1 MIDIMDCIQE
11 RQNYIYSGKRDEL
24 VELKFAE
31 GKRDCV
37 FVAMEGFFDVA
48 NNVSLIP
55 EGYVLRSVFE
65 LGNVSSNRGVR
76 FALFWFTKTQVRECL
91 FAVLGRGF
99 EGAARG
105 ACLAESGNLRREY
118 SAYIETCEL
127 YARGDVPKVN
137 ADLGVF
143 FSVSLSELDEGRF
156 TPSYY
161 LPELCSIR
169 KALVDSD
176 AVRLDSVAEV
186 LKPRR
191 IGGGDDVALL
201 GPKNVRFPVDLRD
214 LERGCATTVALKSG
228 DVVLCAVGEDNR
240 AIVYEGGNDELVYAR
255 ESCIVI
261 RPFGMSSEYLCF
273 YLSSDI
279 VKLML
284 RASSKGVVIKHL
296 GIKAVSSLPVS
307 SPSMGDAYYA
317 REYVV
322 LSGRGLRD
330 YFDLATLRIADPSP
344 VEVILDEEI
353 SVHIRAYYEE
363 WLRSFLRADI
373 KELNTC
379 YSNGA
384 YKAAIILAGSIL
396 EAVLIDWLSEIK
408 HTNFFLQACKLIDRE
423 SGKPRRP
430 TLQNYIEE
438 IRYISHPDWDREAD
452 SAHEIRKKR
461 NLVHAKLCVDESAV
475 GKESACK
482 VIECL
487 EQVLKTRGVHS
498 VRA

>member
-1 MIDIMDCIQE
+1 MIDIMDCIRE

-24 VELKFAE
+24 LELKFAE
-31 GKRDCV
+31 GESDCV

-55 EGYVLRSVFE
+55 EGYVLRCVFE

-91 FAVLGRGF
+91 FAVLGRRF
-99 EGAARG
+99 EGALQG
-105 ACLAESGNLRREY
+105 ECLAESGNLRREY
-118 SAYIETCEL
+118 SAYVETCEL

-161 LPELCSIR
+161 LPELRRIR
-169 KALVDSD
+169 KALVDSN

-214 LERGCATTVALKSG
+214 LERGCVTTVALKPG

-240 AIVYEGGNDELVYAR
+240 AIVYEGGIDELVYAR
-255 ESCIVI
+255 ESCIVV

-279 VKLML
+279 IKLML

-296 GIKAVSSLPVS
+296 GVKAVSSLPVS
-307 SPSMGDAYYA
+307 SPRMGDAYYA
-317 REYVV
+317 REYAV

-330 YFDLATLRIADPSP
+330 YFDLAALRIADPCP
-344 VEVILDEEI
+344 IEVILDEEI
-353 SVHIRAYYEE
+353 SVRIRAYYEE
-363 WLRSFLRADI
+363 GLRSFLRADI

-396 EAVLIDWLSEIK
+396 EAVLIDWLSEIDHVNYFEQPYYVRYSRTARDK
-408 HTNFFLQACKLIDRE
+408 RADLIDYINE
-423 SGKPRRP
+423 IKYIEKPR
-430 TLQNYIEE
+430 
-438 IRYISHPDWDREAD
+438 WVKEAD
-452 SAHEIRKKR
+452 MAHKIRKKR
-461 NLVHAKLCVDESAV
+461 NLVHARLCISEGAVGEESARM
-475 GKESACK
+475 
-482 VIECL
+482 VIDYL
-487 EQVLKTRGVHS
+487 EQVLKTRGIRS
-498 VRA
+498 VRR

>member
-1 MIDIMDCIQE
+1 MIDIMDCIRE

-24 VELKFAE
+24 LELKFAE
-31 GKRDCV
+31 GKQDCV

-48 NNVSLIP
+48 NNASLIP
-55 EGYVLRSVFE
+55 EGYVPRCVFE

-76 FALFWFTKTQVRECL
+76 FALFWFTKARVTECL
-91 FAVLGRGF
+91 FAVLGRRF
-99 EGAARG
+99 ERASRG
-105 ACLAESGNLRREY
+105 ACLATSGNLGGEY

-127 YARGDVPKVN
+127 YASGEVPKVN

-156 TPSYY
+156 APSYY
-161 LPELCSIR
+161 LPELRRIR

-176 AVRLDSVAEV
+176 AVRLDSISEV

-201 GPKNVRFPVDLRD
+201 GPKNVRFPVDLRN
-214 LERGCATTVALKSG
+214 LERGCATTVALEPG

-240 AIVYEGGNDELVYAR
+240 AIVYEGGIDELVYAR
-255 ESCIVI
+255 ESCIVV

-279 VKLML
+279 VQLIL
-284 RASSKGVVIKHL
+284 RAFSKGVVIKHL

-307 SPSMGDAYYA
+307 LPSMGDAYYA
-317 REYVV
+317 REYEV

-330 YFDLATLRIADPSP
+330 YFDLATLRAADPGH
-344 VEVILDEEI
+344 VEMILDEEI
-353 SVHIRAYYEE
+353 SARIRAYDEE

-379 YSNGA
+379 YSHGA

-396 EAVLIDWLSEIK
+396 EAVLIDWLSEIN
-408 HTNFFLQACKLIDRE
+408 HTNYFQEPCALIDRE
-423 SGKPRRP
+423 SGKRRSD
-430 TLQNYIEE
+430 TLHNYIEE

-452 SAHEIRKKR
+452 SAHEIRKMR
-461 NLVHAKLCVDESAV
+461 NLVHAKLCVDESVV
-475 GKESACK
+475 GDELARKA
-482 VIECL
+482 IECL
-487 EQVLKTRGVHS
+487 DQVLKTRGVHS
-498 VRA
+498 VRV